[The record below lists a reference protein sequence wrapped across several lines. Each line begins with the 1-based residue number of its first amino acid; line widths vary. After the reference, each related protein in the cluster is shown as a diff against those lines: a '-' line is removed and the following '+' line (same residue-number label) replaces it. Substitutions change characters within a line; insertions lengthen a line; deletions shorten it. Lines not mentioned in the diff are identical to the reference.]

1 MKKILIKYLPIVA
14 AVLLATACSK
24 DENNDTIGD
33 TAQPATEL
41 PTQTN
46 EDANDNYVAVPFS
59 VKVDDGTSLSKIAYT
74 EADGEKGKI
83 LSRELQPEDVGKI
96 SLRVFGNGF
105 KTIELP
111 LQSTNE
117 GGTVNYYFEGQIEV
131 ESAQV
136 QAFNNGEITLHGSF
150 STTPDAPITY
160 STTSLEHLANNCAHV
175 YKASFASNAN
185 NVMFAEQNAYLA
197 ITHTNGEN
205 KTVRI
210 YIAPNNTDVTLNSD
224 GKIWLVV
231 DGAKDIYSNELGIY
245 EKTEEGHIYNIKRV
259 AATGITL
266 NLTSYEIKGVD
277 KYIDNPITVT
287 FTPENCSVKKV
298 SWSSDNT
305 NVVTVNSNG
314 SLYSNKAG
322 TATITATAIDG
333 SGVTASYTVTV
344 TEE

>member
-1 MKKILIKYLPIVA
+1 MKKILIKYLTIVA

-33 TAQPATEL
+33 TEQPATEQS
-41 PTQTN
+41 TQSD

-59 VKVDDGTSLSKIAYT
+59 VKVDKGTSLSKIAYN

-96 SLRVFGNGF
+96 SLHLYGYGI
-105 KTIELP
+105 KTIDLP

-136 QAFNNGEITLHGSF
+136 QAFKNGEITLHGLF
-150 STTPDAPITY
+150 STTPNEPITY
-160 STTSLEHLANNCAHV
+160 STTSLAHLATNCAHV
-175 YKASFASNAN
+175 YMASFASNAD
-185 NVMFAEQNAYLA
+185 NVMFTDQNAYLA
-197 ITHTNGEN
+197 ITITNGEN
-205 KTVRI
+205 KTVSI
-210 YIAPNNTDVTLNSD
+210 YIQPNNRDLTLNSD
-224 GKIWLVV
+224 GKIWIVV
-231 DGAKDIYSNELGIY
+231 DGAKDIYFYDLNIY
-245 EKTEEGHIYNIKRV
+245 KKTEAGHIYNINRV

-266 NLTSYEIKGVD
+266 SHTSYEIKGVNN
-277 KYIDNPITVT
+277 YIDNPITVT

-305 NVVTVNSNG
+305 NVVAVNSDG
-314 SLYSNKAG
+314 SLYSYSTG
-322 TATITATAIDG
+322 TATITATAKDG
-333 SGVTASYTVTV
+333 SGATASYTVTV
-344 TEE
+344 TE